1 MRKPS
6 PRLTFGKALRVVR
19 LTRGIPQD
27 DMEPAASRAYMHLLE
42 SGKKSPTL
50 GMIERLASRLEVHPA
65 TLVLLA
71 SALSPRAHRKGAISK
86 VIAAEFSE
94 FMANRAIAD
103 SATPRRPRRKVS

>member
-1 MRKPS
+1 MRKPN
-6 PRLTFGKALRVVR
+6 PRLNFGKALRVVR
-19 LTRGIPQD
+19 LARGIPQD

-71 SALSPRAHRKGAISK
+71 SALSAEATKKGSNSK
-86 VIAAEFSE
+86 VVVAEVAEF
-94 FMANRAIAD
+94 MGRRALAD
-103 SATPRRPRRKVS
+103 ARTPRRARREVG